1 MKTKKF
7 TSWLVLYAI
16 LFTLLWSM
24 FGPLPMW
31 SNLISAAGGAI
42 YLLGNEEVNFLLKMV
57 PANFLTQ
64 T

>member
-24 FGPLPMW
+24 FGLLPMW
-31 SNLISAAGGAI
+31 SNFISAAGGAI
-42 YLLGNEEVNFLLKMV
+42 YLLGN
-57 PANFLTQ
+57 
-64 T
+64 